1 MFVSW
6 QTSSTLESQIVPRK
20 PEIRRACALILPLC
34 QGGQGNSE
42 IAKKGYSLVETFAH
56 GHNGHNQR
64 TLMFMACVRYMQHA
78 SLLSYQK
85 TPVALHLI
93 FNILFNCS
101 PPTNF
106 IVSPTTLSDWNVL
119 LGEADKL
126 ILRKRFSNSKYD
138 FHLWSDDSHKGGE
151 ERHVVGVHNW
161 CPLENK
167 PWAYVLANSLT
178 TSGSGKHQS
187 DVDYHVV
194 KMNIILPLFQGW
206 LGTMP
211 LPNREK

>member
-1 MFVSW
+1 
-6 QTSSTLESQIVPRK
+6 
-20 PEIRRACALILPLC
+20 
-34 QGGQGNSE
+34 
-42 IAKKGYSLVETFAH
+42 
-56 GHNGHNQR
+56 
-64 TLMFMACVRYMQHA
+64 MFMACVRYMQHA

-151 ERHVVGVHNW
+151 ERHIVGVHTW
-161 CPLENK
+161 CPLE
-167 PWAYVLANSLT
+167 S
-178 TSGSGKHQS
+178 
-187 DVDYHVV
+187 
-194 KMNIILPLFQGW
+194 
-206 LGTMP
+206 
-211 LPNREK
+211 